1 MNRRAATI
9 AMCMLMVVSTAPLT
23 NAEGQEESSIWGIT
37 YDWSHF
43 EGDAFNMT
51 GVDVNDLNAD
61 LSAAAE
67 YAGFDMDYDEVLS
80 GTTQIFVESWDES
93 GPFTVTTEDGTSHQ
107 VGKRIT
113 ELTVRHGSMADT
125 GMATNWSDG
134 GEKIEAWLSAYQDYL
149 LVMNANY
156 VEYVDENMFVYGAEI
171 ALDST
176 FSVSM
181 GFDAE
186 IGVTAAS
193 ETVSPDV

>member
-1 MNRRAATI
+1 
-9 AMCMLMVVSTAPLT
+9 
-23 NAEGQEESSIWGIT
+23 
-37 YDWSHF
+37 
-43 EGDAFNMT
+43 
-51 GVDVNDLNAD
+51 
-61 LSAAAE
+61 
-67 YAGFDMDYDEVLS
+67 
-80 GTTQIFVESWDES
+80 
-93 GPFTVTTEDGTSHQ
+93 
-107 VGKRIT
+107 
-113 ELTVRHGSMADT
+113 MADT

-134 GEKIEAWLSAYQDYL
+134 GEKIDAWLSAYQDYL

-193 ETVSPDV
+193 ETVSPDVSANMQLSFDIPNLEATWSPYEAVDYHFVMGSQPSSESGPGVDPDDEPAPDPPADGPTNKPPIFTERLMAIDEDGDGRPDGLGEVGPSS